1 MKHSLYTK
9 LTNLG
14 VCLVCMSL
22 LGACSMFSNDHVNY
36 KAQSS
41 SKPLSLEIPPDLTQ
55 LARDTRYLVPG
66 EEVSASG
73 LGLSNAPKESTVAP
87 MKINDVR
94 IERQG
99 PDRWLVVGRSAQT
112 LWPALKSFWEDNGF
126 TLEEQNEQTGYL
138 ETNWADNK
146 TKLPDD
152 FISRTLSSV
161 MSTLISNGIKEKYIT
176 RVESLGPKE
185 TQITIVQ
192 RAMQEEGTPNV
203 LQSSTASTWRAKP
216 ADTEQENKFLRLLM
230 VKLGAP
236 EASANSALSSD
247 PKALTVASKA
257 VVNANDQSTSISYQE
272 GFDTAWRRVGV
283 ALDRSGF
290 TVEDRD
296 RKLGI
301 YYVRFVERNTKSD
314 SNFLVRW
321 FTNTPTPEG
330 PQRFR
335 LKIVEGAGKSSVVQI
350 LNASGEEDHSSA
362 GKKIAQLLVED
373 LK

>member
-1 MKHSLYTK
+1 MKPSLHTR
-9 LTNLG
+9 LANLG
-14 VCLVCMSL
+14 VYLMCLTL
-22 LGACSMFSNDHVNY
+22 LGACSLFSNDHVNY

-41 SKPLSLEIPPDLTQ
+41 SKPQSLEVPPDLTQ
-55 LARDTRYLVPG
+55 LARDTRYLIPG

-73 LGLSNAPKESTVAP
+73 YGSSTASKQPSVATMKLS
-87 MKINDVR
+87 DVR

-99 PDRWLVVGRSAQT
+99 ADRWMVIGRSAQSV
-112 LWPALKSFWEDNGF
+112 WPALKSFWEENGF
-126 TLEEQNEQTGYL
+126 TLADQNELTGYI
-138 ETNWADNK
+138 ETDWADNK

-161 MSTLISNGIKEKYIT
+161 MSNLISNGIKEKYIT

-192 RAMQEEGTPNV
+192 RAMEEVATNPA
-203 LQSSTASTWRAKP
+203 LQSSTASTWHARASD
-216 ADTEQENKFLRLLM
+216 AEQENKFLRLLM
-230 VKLGAP
+230 IKLGAS
-236 EASANSALSSD
+236 EALANSALPNDSKNSTI
-247 PKALTVASKA
+247 PAKAI
-257 VVNANDQSTSISYQE
+257 VNANDQSTNIAYQE

-301 YYVRFVERNTKSD
+301 YYVRFVERNTQSE

-321 FTNTPTPEG
+321 FTNSSTPEG

-335 LKIVEGAGKSSVVQI
+335 LKIVEATAKSSVVQI
-350 LNASGEEDHSSA
+350 LNASGEDDHSSA
-362 GKKIAQLLVED
+362 GKKIAQLLADD

>member
-1 MKHSLYTK
+1 
-9 LTNLG
+9 
-14 VCLVCMSL
+14 
-22 LGACSMFSNDHVNY
+22 MFGSDRVNY

-41 SKPLSLEIPPDLTQ
+41 SKPISLEVPPDLTQ

-66 EEVSASG
+66 EEVSASS
-73 LGLSNAPKESTVAP
+73 LGGATQSKDSTIAP
-87 MKINDVR
+87 MKMSDVR

-99 PDRWLVVGRSAQT
+99 PDRWLVVSRSSQAI
-112 LWPALKSFWEDNGF
+112 WPTLKSFWEENGF
-126 TLEEQNEQTGYL
+126 SIAEQNEQTGFI
-138 ETNWADNK
+138 ETDWTDNK

-152 FISRTLSSV
+152 FISRTLKSV
-161 MSTLISNGIKEKYIT
+161 MSNLISNGIKEKYIT

-185 TQITIVQ
+185 VQITIAQ
-192 RAMQEEGTPNV
+192 RAMEEVATNST
-203 LQSSTASTWRAKP
+203 LQSSTASTWHARP
-216 ADTEQENKFLRLLM
+216 ADTEQESKYLRLLM

-236 EASANSALSSD
+236 EASANAAVSADSKST
-247 PKALTVASKA
+247 AVASKA
-257 VVNANDQSTSISYQE
+257 VVNANDKSISIAYQE

-283 ALDRSGF
+283 ALDRAGF

-301 YYVRFVERNTKSD
+301 YYVRFVERNTKAE

-335 LKIVEGAGKSSVVQI
+335 LKIVDVQGKSSEIQI

-362 GKKIAQLLVED
+362 GNKIAQLLAED